1 MNATLVDSNVILD
14 VLTENEEWLDWS
26 SSQLAKSANAGM
38 LVINPIIWISGLLY
52 LFWAELAGKVP
63 AGLGLEQVAIVHTL
77 GAFLMLAFLIIHMYL
92 ATAGHTVFAHI
103 KAMITG
109 WEDADE
115 ENTAVVGAARKQGSR
130 S

>member
-1 MNATLVDSNVILD
+1 M
-14 VLTENEEWLDWS
+14 
-26 SSQLAKSANAGM
+26 K

-63 AGLGLEQVAIVHTL
+63 AGLGLEQVATVHTI

-109 WEDADE
+109 WEDAHDDGP
-115 ENTAVVGAARKQGSR
+115 ASAGATRPQSSR